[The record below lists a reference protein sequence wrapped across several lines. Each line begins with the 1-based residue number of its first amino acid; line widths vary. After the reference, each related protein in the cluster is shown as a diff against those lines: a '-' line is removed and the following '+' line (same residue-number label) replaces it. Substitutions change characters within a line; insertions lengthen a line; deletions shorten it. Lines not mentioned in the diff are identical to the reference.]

1 MVQKLWEGEVFTLLQ
16 KGLQTASLRQ
26 RTISHNLANV
36 NTPGFKRSYV
46 QFETVLKEARRAG
59 RMGLDTTRANH
70 IKGSLSSTGE
80 TAPQVRTDRTTSMRS
95 DGNNVDVDREMVDLA
110 INQLYYNSL
119 VQRMSGRLSS
129 LRHII
134 TGGRG

>member
-16 KGLQTASLRQ
+16 KGLQAASLRQ

-46 QFETVLKEARRAG
+46 QFETILKEVRRAG
-59 RMGLDTTRANH
+59 KISLDTTRAGH
-70 IKGSLSSTGE
+70 IKGTSSSIE
-80 TAPQVRTDRTTSMRS
+80 SVAPQVRIDRTTSMRS
-95 DGNNVDVDREMVDLA
+95 DGNNVDIDREMVDLA

-129 LRHII
+129 LRNVI